1 MQEKNTQASAA
12 SNLLPVVTPP
22 PTWPHPSPA
31 SAYLPHAGQQWV
43 DPTMVDNLKRQVD
56 QLNSQLSSTREENT
70 RLKADIHSEAE
81 RGSGKD
87 VEATIV
93 PNQVVKNASSG

>member
-1 MQEKNTQASAA
+1 MQEKNNQAPAV
-12 SNLLPVVTPP
+12 LPVVTPP

-43 DPTMVDNLKRQVD
+43 DPTMMDNLKRQVD
-56 QLNSQLSSTREENT
+56 QLNSQLSSIREENT
-70 RLKADIHSEAE
+70 RLKADLLSEAE
-81 RGSGKD
+81 RGKD

-93 PNQVVKNASSG
+93 PNQVVKNASG